1 MKKLI
6 FFCLP
11 FLLNSQNVS
20 IGNWSNYLAYNSAS
34 NVVEA
39 ENKIY
44 CVANKS
50 LFYVDKYS
58 KLVTRM
64 SKINGLSDVNVS
76 KISYSE
82 KNKTLI
88 VIYENC
94 NIDLIT
100 TDEIYNIS
108 DIKRKEIIGEKKINN
123 VSVIENSAYL
133 SCSFG
138 LVLLDLIKKE
148 IGDTYR
154 IGTNGFFNKI
164 NGCAVKQDTIFA
176 ATSNG
181 IYFADIN
188 SSALFDY
195 NNWNVYKSSSGVY
208 YDVICSEH
216 KLLIDSS
223 SFINSIGFYNNLF
236 FSVYDTIIYVYN
248 DFLELEYTITPPEL
262 NNIKDCYYSI
272 DAHVWIA
279 DSVGGLIKLIGEEG
293 YETFMPEGPISNDI
307 YSLKYLEENLY
318 VCHGGHYNF
327 GLNYLNKTGVSI
339 MQQNYY
345 WKNEDYY
352 RLGWAWDIVSV
363 AVLNGKE
370 YYASW
375 YDGIPVLN
383 GDILEDRW
391 RWLKEYG
398 YDNTNGVLDTSYS
411 ANNRIRISDL
421 KVDKSG
427 NLWGL
432 NSEVNNPLFVK
443 TINDEWYSFSMNQ
456 GVTDLF
462 FDELLIDYIGQKW
475 GVIGRGGG
483 VFVYNDN
490 GTLSDPLDDSYNIL
504 TTNIGDGGLPSK
516 QVYTI
521 EEDLNN
527 AIWVGTDQGVC
538 VFYSPEMVFSGGNY
552 DAQQILIQDGDY
564 GQYLLSEEKVTAIAV
579 DGANR
584 KWIGTEKS
592 GVFLFSEDGYEK
604 VLHFTEDNS
613 PIFSNTIIDITINNS
628 SGEVFFGTSK
638 GLLSYRSD
646 ATTGSATQLETHVFP
661 NPVRENYTG
670 FVAIKNLVNNVN
682 VKITDVHGNLVFETY
697 SKGGQATWNGKNKN
711 NERVPTGIY
720 LVYTSDINGIEKIVS
735 KILFIE

>member
-123 VSVIENSAYL
+123 ISVIENSAYL

-223 SFINSIGFYNNLF
+223 SFINSIGFYKDDEHFQILEPIAYLLGINTTLIDDPNRLYWEWRSGVRLRPWFQPYIYYHFISILKLFEINDPFHWALGLRLFNGGLGFIAIIYLF
-236 FSVYDTIIYVYN
+236 F
-248 DFLELEYTITPPEL
+248 
-262 NNIKDCYYSI
+262 
-272 DAHVWIA
+272 
-279 DSVGGLIKLIGEEG
+279 
-293 YETFMPEGPISNDI
+293 
-307 YSLKYLEENLY
+307 
-318 VCHGGHYNF
+318 
-327 GLNYLNKTGVSI
+327 
-339 MQQNYY
+339 
-345 WKNEDYY
+345 
-352 RLGWAWDIVSV
+352 
-363 AVLNGKE
+363 
-370 YYASW
+370 
-375 YDGIPVLN
+375 
-383 GDILEDRW
+383 
-391 RWLKEYG
+391 
-398 YDNTNGVLDTSYS
+398 
-411 ANNRIRISDL
+411 
-421 KVDKSG
+421 
-427 NLWGL
+427 
-432 NSEVNNPLFVK
+432 
-443 TINDEWYSFSMNQ
+443 
-456 GVTDLF
+456 
-462 FDELLIDYIGQKW
+462 
-475 GVIGRGGG
+475 
-483 VFVYNDN
+483 
-490 GTLSDPLDDSYNIL
+490 
-504 TTNIGDGGLPSK
+504 
-516 QVYTI
+516 
-521 EEDLNN
+521 
-527 AIWVGTDQGVC
+527 
-538 VFYSPEMVFSGGNY
+538 
-552 DAQQILIQDGDY
+552 
-564 GQYLLSEEKVTAIAV
+564 
-579 DGANR
+579 
-584 KWIGTEKS
+584 
-592 GVFLFSEDGYEK
+592 
-604 VLHFTEDNS
+604 
-613 PIFSNTIIDITINNS
+613 
-628 SGEVFFGTSK
+628 
-638 GLLSYRSD
+638 
-646 ATTGSATQLETHVFP
+646 
-661 NPVRENYTG
+661 
-670 FVAIKNLVNNVN
+670 
-682 VKITDVHGNLVFETY
+682 
-697 SKGGQATWNGKNKN
+697 
-711 NERVPTGIY
+711 
-720 LVYTSDINGIEKIVS
+720 
-735 KILFIE
+735 